1 MARTHLADP
10 RDRPGVIVP
19 DDGMDHYSTHV
30 AMRNEGCINMWMRVA
45 KIAQG
50 MGRKPTRDL
59 FSDKAEAQTGR
70 GLRNADYGTYD
81 AAHIMNTTFRPDRLT
96 PNWQKDDHLQ
106 RIYAYTSGT
115 TMQFPSSNRGPDK
128 VIDGVQTRIKN
139 ELFDALTATTRID
152 VRFIETWLRR
162 YLVEL
167 LAALEPGSSAGG
179 AGVRERS
186 YQAAYNVTAT
196 QLAKAGML
204 AGRLY
209 DDVDKSVRGV

>member
-19 DDGMDHYSTHV
+19 DDGMAHYGTHA

-70 GLRNADYGTYD
+70 GLRHAEFGTYD
-81 AAHIMNTTFRPDRLT
+81 AAHIMNTTFRPQKLT
-96 PNWQKDDHLQ
+96 PNWQKDEHLK

-115 TMQFPSSNRGPDK
+115 TMQFPSSNRGPGK

-139 ELFDALTATTRID
+139 ELFDELTVTTNID
-152 VRFIETWLRR
+152 VRFIENWLRR

-167 LAALEPGSSAGG
+167 LAALDAYASAGG
-179 AGVRERS
+179 GDVKARS

-196 QLAKAGML
+196 QLARAGML
-204 AGRLY
+204 AGRLH
-209 DDVDKSVRGV
+209 DDVDRARGA